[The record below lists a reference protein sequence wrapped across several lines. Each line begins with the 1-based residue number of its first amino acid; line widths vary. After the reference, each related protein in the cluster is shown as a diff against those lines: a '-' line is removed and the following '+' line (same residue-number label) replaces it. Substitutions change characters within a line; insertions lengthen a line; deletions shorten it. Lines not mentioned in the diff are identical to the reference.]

1 MEKNEHELIREAV
14 GKILNADTVIKRKVK
29 SKAQKKREVFVK
41 VIDSIVEVMK
51 KSGEVFSK
59 TGVDFSSYDETF
71 LSIIDMLLFMQF
83 DQQCFELISWYL
95 YERVDSEDEADSKLI
110 ADNGEEVTIRN
121 AYDLY
126 DLILKINPPAI
137 QK

>member
-1 MEKNEHELIREAV
+1 MEKNEHEMIREAV
-14 GKILNADTVIKRKVK
+14 SKILNADTVIKRKVK
-29 SKAQKKREVFVK
+29 SKAQKKREIFVK

-51 KSGEVFSK
+51 KSGDVFSK

-126 DLILKINPPAI
+126 DLILKINPTI

>member
-126 DLILKINPPAI
+126 DLILKINPAI

>member
-1 MEKNEHELIREAV
+1 MEKNEHEMIREAV
-14 GKILNADTVIKRKVK
+14 SKILNADTVIKRKVK
-29 SKAQKKREVFVK
+29 SKAQKKREIFVK

-51 KSGEVFSK
+51 KSGDVFSK

-95 YERVDSEDEADSKLI
+95 YERADSEDEADSKLI

-126 DLILKINPPAI
+126 DLILKINPTI

>member
-14 GKILNADTVIKRKVK
+14 SKILNADTVIKRKVK

-41 VIDSIVEVMK
+41 AIDSIVEVMK
-51 KSGEVFSK
+51 KSGDLYSK
-59 TGVDFSSYDETF
+59 TGIDFSSYDETF
-71 LSIIDMLLFMQF
+71 LSIIDMLLFMHF

-95 YERVDSEDEADSKLI
+95 YERIDSEDEADSKLI
-110 ADNGEEVTIRN
+110 ADNGEEIIVKN
-121 AYDLY
+121 SYDLY
-126 DLILKINPPAI
+126 DVLVKVNPAL